1 MNSVAFFDVNNLIIG
16 MSVRN
21 MGKYV
26 IFELMNDKLF
36 KLIEFRHNL
45 NLQVYVV
52 NVQFIFHLT
61 VLNLQH
67 RNSIPFYYKQMKKS
81 LIALSLGGL
90 TIGITEFVMM
100 GLLPDIASDMK
111 VSIPVAGYLISAY
124 ALGVVIGAPLL
135 VILGRNFAPKKMLL
149 ILALM
154 LTVFNA
160 LSIIAPDYNFLFASR
175 FLSGLPHGAFFGVGA
190 VVASRLAD
198 KGKEAQAIAIMFSG
212 LTLANLIGVPIGTYI
227 GHNFIWRYT
236 FVLIAAVGLLTFLFI
251 SLWMP
256 NLEKSG
262 TVNMKTQLLFFK
274 KTEAWLIIGITAI
287 GFGGLFAWIS
297 YIAPLM
303 TNVSKFAPEDVSY
316 ILILAGLGM
325 LVGNFAGGKLADKYS
340 PAPTVLALLFVMAID
355 LIMVYFFSFNQY
367 VSLFLTFLTGAV
379 SFSVIAPIQM
389 LMIKTAKDAEM
400 IASAALQ
407 GSFNIG
413 NALGAFLGG
422 LPLSA
427 GYSYASPN
435 LIGLVMALSGMVI
448 TFALMQKHKGNL
460 QLQKA

>member
-1 MNSVAFFDVNNLIIG
+1 
-16 MSVRN
+16 
-21 MGKYV
+21 
-26 IFELMNDKLF
+26 
-36 KLIEFRHNL
+36 
-45 NLQVYVV
+45 
-52 NVQFIFHLT
+52 
-61 VLNLQH
+61 
-67 RNSIPFYYKQMKKS
+67 MKKS
-81 LIALSLGGL
+81 LIALSFGGL

-135 VILGRNFAPKKMLL
+135 VILGRNFPPKKMLL
-149 ILALM
+149 ILAAM

-160 LSIIAPDYNFLFASR
+160 LSIIAPTYNFLFASR

-190 VVASRLAD
+190 VVASRLAE

-236 FVLIAAVGLLTFLFI
+236 FVLIAAVGLLTFLLV

-256 NLEKSG
+256 NLEKGES
-262 TVNMKTQLLFFK
+262 VNMRKQLEFFK
-274 KTEAWLIIGITAI
+274 RTEAWLIIGITAI

-297 YIAPLM
+297 YIAPLL
-303 TNVSKFAPEDVSY
+303 TNVSKFAEGDVSY

-325 LVGNFAGGKLADKYS
+325 VVGNFAGGKLADKYS
-340 PAPTVLALLFVMAID
+340 PAPTTLALLFIMSVD
-355 LIMVYFFSFNQY
+355 LILVYFFSSNQY
-367 VSLFLTFLTGAV
+367 VSLFLTFLTGAI

-389 LMIKTAKDAEM
+389 LMIRTAKGAEM
-400 IASAALQ
+400 IASASLQ

-422 LPLSA
+422 LPLTA

-435 LIGLVMALSGMVI
+435 LIGVGMSVI
-448 TFALMQKHKGNL
+448 GMLITLTLIKMHKSSL
-460 QLQKA
+460 KLQKA

>member
-1 MNSVAFFDVNNLIIG
+1 
-16 MSVRN
+16 
-21 MGKYV
+21 
-26 IFELMNDKLF
+26 
-36 KLIEFRHNL
+36 
-45 NLQVYVV
+45 
-52 NVQFIFHLT
+52 
-61 VLNLQH
+61 
-67 RNSIPFYYKQMKKS
+67 MKKS
-81 LIALSLGGL
+81 LIALSFGGL

-135 VILGRNFAPKKMLL
+135 VILGRNFPPKKMLL

-160 LSIIAPDYNFLFASR
+160 LSIIAPSYNFLFASR

-236 FVLIAAVGLLTFLFI
+236 FVLIAVVGLLTFLLI

-256 NLEKSG
+256 KLDKGE
-262 TVNMKTQLLFFK
+262 TVNMKKQLEFFK
-274 KTEAWLIIGITAI
+274 RTEAWLIIGITAI

-297 YIAPLM
+297 YIAPLLI
-303 TNVSKFAPEDVSY
+303 NVSKFGEGDVSY

-325 LVGNFAGGKLADKYS
+325 VVGNFAGGKLADKYS
-340 PAPTVLALLFVMAID
+340 PAPTTLALLFIMSID
-355 LIMVYFFSFNQY
+355 LILVYFFSSNQY
-367 VSLFLTFLTGAV
+367 VSLFLTFLTGAI

-389 LMIKTAKDAEM
+389 LMIRTAKGAEM
-400 IASAALQ
+400 IASASLQ

-422 LPLSA
+422 LPLTA
-427 GYSYASPN
+427 GYSYESPN
-435 LIGLVMALSGMVI
+435 LIGVGMSIVGMLI
-448 TFALMQKHKGNL
+448 TVTLIKIRKNDL
-460 QLQKA
+460 

>member
-1 MNSVAFFDVNNLIIG
+1 
-16 MSVRN
+16 
-21 MGKYV
+21 
-26 IFELMNDKLF
+26 
-36 KLIEFRHNL
+36 
-45 NLQVYVV
+45 
-52 NVQFIFHLT
+52 
-61 VLNLQH
+61 
-67 RNSIPFYYKQMKKS
+67 MKKS
-81 LIALSLGGL
+81 LIALSFGGL

-135 VILGRNFAPKKMLL
+135 VILGRNFPPKKMLL

-160 LSIIAPDYNFLFASR
+160 LSIIAPSYNILFASR

-236 FVLIAAVGLLTFLFI
+236 FVLIAFVGLLTFLFI

-256 NLEKSG
+256 KLEKAE
-262 TVNMKTQLLFFK
+262 TVNMKEQLQFFK
-274 KTEAWLIIGITAI
+274 RTDAWLIIGITAI

-297 YIAPLM
+297 YIAPLL
-303 TNVSKFAPEDVSY
+303 TNVSKFDEGDVSY

-325 LVGNFAGGKLADKYS
+325 VVGNFAGGKLADKYS
-340 PAPTVLALLFVMAID
+340 PAPTTLALLFIMSVD
-355 LIMVYFFSFNQY
+355 LILVYFFSSNQY
-367 VSLFLTFLTGAV
+367 VSLFLTFLTGAI

-389 LMIKTAKDAEM
+389 LMIRTAKGAEM
-400 IASAALQ
+400 IASASLQ

-422 LPLSA
+422 LPLAA

-435 LIGLVMALSGMVI
+435 LIGVGMSIIGMLI
-448 TFALMQKHKGNL
+448 TLTLIKIHQNDLK
-460 QLQKA
+460 LQKA

>member
-1 MNSVAFFDVNNLIIG
+1 
-16 MSVRN
+16 
-21 MGKYV
+21 
-26 IFELMNDKLF
+26 
-36 KLIEFRHNL
+36 
-45 NLQVYVV
+45 
-52 NVQFIFHLT
+52 
-61 VLNLQH
+61 
-67 RNSIPFYYKQMKKS
+67 MKKS

-90 TIGITEFVMM
+90 TIGVTEFVMM

-111 VSIPVAGYLISAY
+111 VSIPVAGYLISSY

-135 VILGRNFAPKKMLL
+135 VILGRNLAPKKMLL

-160 LSIIAPDYNFLFASR
+160 LSIIAPNYNVLFASR

-227 GHNFIWRYT
+227 GHHFIWRYT
-236 FVLIAAVGLLTFLFI
+236 FVLIGIVGLLTFLFI
-251 SLWMP
+251 YLWMP
-256 NLEKSG
+256 NLDKGE
-262 TVNMKTQLLFFK
+262 TVNMKTQLQFFK

-297 YIAPLM
+297 YIAPLLI
-303 TNVSKFAPEDVSY
+303 NISNFSPEDVSY
-316 ILILAGLGM
+316 ILILAGFGM
-325 LVGNFAGGKLADKYS
+325 VVGNFVGGKLADKYS
-340 PAPTVLALLFVMAID
+340 PASTVLALLFVMVID

-367 VSLFLTFLTGAV
+367 VSLLLTFLTGAI

-422 LPLSA
+422 LPLAA

-435 LIGLVMALSGMVI
+435 LIGVGMAVIGMII
-448 TFALMQKHKGNL
+448 TLFLIQKHKNSL
-460 QLQKA
+460 RLKHI

>member
-1 MNSVAFFDVNNLIIG
+1 
-16 MSVRN
+16 
-21 MGKYV
+21 
-26 IFELMNDKLF
+26 
-36 KLIEFRHNL
+36 
-45 NLQVYVV
+45 
-52 NVQFIFHLT
+52 
-61 VLNLQH
+61 
-67 RNSIPFYYKQMKKS
+67 MKKS

-111 VSIPVAGYLISAY
+111 VTIPVAGYLISSY

-160 LSIIAPDYNFLFASR
+160 LSIIAPNYNFLFASR

-227 GHNFIWRYT
+227 GHHFIWRYT
-236 FVLIAAVGLLTFLFI
+236 FILIAIVGLLTLLFI
-251 SLWMP
+251 YLWMP

-262 TVNMKTQLLFFK
+262 NVNMKTQLKFFQQID
-274 KTEAWLIIGITAI
+274 AWLIIGITAI

-297 YIAPLM
+297 YIAPLLI
-303 TNVSKFAPEDVSY
+303 NVSKFSAEDVSY
-316 ILILAGLGM
+316 ILILAGFGM
-325 LVGNFAGGKLADKYS
+325 VVGNFAGGKLADRFS
-340 PAPTVLALLFVMAID
+340 PAPTTLALLFVMSID
-355 LIMVYFFSFNQY
+355 LLLVYFFSYNQY
-367 VSLFLTFLTGAV
+367 VSLFLTFLTGCI

-400 IASAALQ
+400 IASASLQ

-422 LPLSA
+422 LPLVA

-435 LIGLVMALSGMVI
+435 LIGVGMSIIGMIITLMLIQRRKASLV
-448 TFALMQKHKGNL
+448 L
-460 QLQKA
+460 QSA

>member
-1 MNSVAFFDVNNLIIG
+1 
-16 MSVRN
+16 
-21 MGKYV
+21 
-26 IFELMNDKLF
+26 
-36 KLIEFRHNL
+36 
-45 NLQVYVV
+45 
-52 NVQFIFHLT
+52 
-61 VLNLQH
+61 
-67 RNSIPFYYKQMKKS
+67 MKKS
-81 LIALSLGGL
+81 LIALSFGGL

-135 VILGRNFAPKKMLL
+135 VILGRNFPPKKMLL

-160 LSIIAPDYNFLFASR
+160 LSIIAPSYNFLFALR

-236 FVLIAAVGLLTFLFI
+236 FVLIAIVGLLTFLLI

-256 NLEKSG
+256 KLEKG
-262 TVNMKTQLLFFK
+262 ETVNMKKQLGFFK

-297 YIAPLM
+297 YIAPLLI
-303 TNVSKFAPEDVSY
+303 NVSKFGEGDVSY

-325 LVGNFAGGKLADKYS
+325 VVGNFAGGKLADKYS
-340 PAPTVLALLFVMAID
+340 PAPTTLALLFIMSID
-355 LIMVYFFSFNQY
+355 LILVYFFSSSQY
-367 VSLFLTFLTGAV
+367 ISLFLTFLTGTI

-389 LMIKTAKDAEM
+389 LMIRTAKGAEM
-400 IASAALQ
+400 IASASLQ

-422 LPLSA
+422 LPLTA
-427 GYSYASPN
+427 GYGYESPN
-435 LIGLVMALSGMVI
+435 LIGVGMSIVGMLI
-448 TFALMQKHKGNL
+448 TVTLIKIHRNDLRL
-460 QLQKA
+460 QSA

>member
-1 MNSVAFFDVNNLIIG
+1 
-16 MSVRN
+16 
-21 MGKYV
+21 
-26 IFELMNDKLF
+26 
-36 KLIEFRHNL
+36 
-45 NLQVYVV
+45 
-52 NVQFIFHLT
+52 
-61 VLNLQH
+61 
-67 RNSIPFYYKQMKKS
+67 MKKS

-90 TIGITEFVMM
+90 TIGITEFVIM
-100 GLLPDIASDMK
+100 GLLPDIALDMK
-111 VSIPVAGYLISAY
+111 VSIPVAGYLISSY

-135 VILGRNFAPKKMLL
+135 VILGRNFPPKKMLL

-160 LSIIAPDYNFLFASR
+160 LSIIAPNYNFLFASR

-198 KGKEAQAIAIMFSG
+198 KGREAQAISIMFSG

-227 GHNFIWRYT
+227 GHHFIWRYT
-236 FVLIAAVGLLTFLFI
+236 FVLIAIVGLLTFLFI
-251 SLWMP
+251 YLWMP
-256 NLEKSG
+256 NLDKSG
-262 TVNMKTQLLFFK
+262 DVNMKTQLLFFK

-297 YIAPLM
+297 YIAPLLI
-303 TNVSKFAPEDVSY
+303 NVSGFSPEDVSY

-325 LVGNFAGGKLADKYS
+325 VVGNFVGGKLADKYS
-340 PAPTVLALLFVMAID
+340 PAPTVLALLVVLVID
-355 LIMVYFFSFNQY
+355 LIVVYFLSANQY
-367 VSLFLTFLTGAV
+367 VSLLFTFLTGAI

-389 LMIKTAKDAEM
+389 LMITTAKDSEM

-422 LPLSA
+422 LPLAA

-435 LIGLVMALSGMVI
+435 LIGVGMAFIGIII
-448 TFALMQKHKGNL
+448 TFILMQRHKYVL
-460 QLQKA
+460 KPQTESLMQ